1 MPESYSGTD
10 YRYLY
15 VVLYNMGKG
24 HRLVDTDDEKRSLKQ
39 ILVDMDYEIIYEPT
53 GERDIIVGKKD
64 AELIGVA
71 DLWGPWARDL
81 TERPLNTQIRPSERW
96 LIMIDQELNRDIS
109 ADLLAN
115 INDQLVDHLIKLH
128 EKLEQN
134 ITE

>member
-71 DLWGPWARDL
+71 DLWGPWAIDL
-81 TERPLNTQIRPSERW
+81 TERPLNTQIRPSER
-96 LIMIDQELNRDIS
+96 
-109 ADLLAN
+109 
-115 INDQLVDHLIKLH
+115 
-128 EKLEQN
+128 
-134 ITE
+134 